1 MHSSKKMFLNFTF
14 KKLAFLKIKIPDFT
28 FPVYT
33 LTKFILRCT
42 VKCST
47 DTRCHLSCAGD
58 TQITNPMVPQG
69 QGNMPRR
76 GPPTQQGKYRLP
88 RVTGVW
94 FPTHESWQG
103 FRPPW
108 RYEKTSFLKFQMKRV
123 LSFAQ
128 GQGPSL
134 SWSRRT
140 HRVSLFPSSKAQV
153 EKKFLF
159 PSKPRAQ
166 WYVQPLTALRCSCAG
181 PNKQEVLTSTTSILV
196 TMVTGIRV
204 LHFCLRYGDVR

>member
-1 MHSSKKMFLNFTF
+1 MFLNFTF
-14 KKLAFLKIKIPDFT
+14 KKLAFLKIKVLDFT

-47 DTRCHLSCAGD
+47 ETRCHLSCAGD
-58 TQITNPMVPQG
+58 AQITNPMVPQG

-153 EKKFLF
+153 EKKFV
-159 PSKPRAQ
+159 SIRAQ
-166 WYVQPLTALRCSCAG
+166 SSVVCSAFNGSEVQLRWAQ
-181 PNKQEVLTSTTSILV
+181 PT
-196 TMVTGIRV
+196 RV
-204 LHFCLRYGDVR
+204 FSGTHLNYQHFGHNGHRH